1 MIYRIKVFTSGDA
14 IWSSASV
21 YICVWVAGL
30 SLGIRKKAYARS
42 TSTCEM
48 DVAIIVGSMPAFYS
62 FFKGKVPGASWLASM
77 STLVLKSIRAASG
90 DSVVSS
96 HERTAGVSSSLVVPG
111 RHAGESGYFEIH
123 DTRPLRDYEL
133 ESVRT
138 ENLDEAVAPGT
149 LEAGITHHNLA
160 IHYSTNQEL
169 RSS

>member
-1 MIYRIKVFTSGDA
+1 
-14 IWSSASV
+14 
-21 YICVWVAGL
+21 
-30 SLGIRKKAYARS
+30 
-42 TSTCEM
+42 M

-90 DSVVSS
+90 GSVVSS